1 MLIEIRWKRLDS
13 DTAFCHS
20 QKTVLKK
27 NNRNSGHCQG
37 VMDIKPGK
45 KGQCILKNAKLSRV
59 SIGRWVFF
67 AVVILTKDR
76 KEIKKRKA
84 AGKSSKSDKWVEGAN
99 SQHKA
104 RKYLKY
110 CLNCQDTCMRIL

>member
-1 MLIEIRWKRLDS
+1 
-13 DTAFCHS
+13 
-20 QKTVLKK
+20 
-27 NNRNSGHCQG
+27 
-37 VMDIKPGK
+37 MDIKPGK
-45 KGQCILKNAKLSRV
+45 KGQCFLKNAKLS
-59 SIGRWVFF
+59 SIGRWGFF

-99 SQHKA
+99 SQYKP

-110 CLNCQDTCMRIL
+110 CLNCQDPRMRIL

>member
-1 MLIEIRWKRLDS
+1 MEEARFRYCFLSLPED
-13 DTAFCHS
+13 C
-20 QKTVLKK
+20 LKK
-27 NNRNSGHCQG
+27 NNNRNSGHCQG

-45 KGQCILKNAKLSRV
+45 KGQCFLKNAKLS
-59 SIGRWVFF
+59 SIGRWGFF

-99 SQHKA
+99 SQHKP

-110 CLNCQDTCMRIL
+110 CLNCQDPRMRIL